1 MKAGE
6 PLSSVFLSYF
16 FLSEQ
21 VSWLTYSTL
30 LPICAG
36 VGISCIDKATFH
48 LGCFLFAAA
57 SNVCFSG
64 RAVISKKMFST
75 FPGAVDELLLFAFIS
90 RIGLF
95 ILLPCA
101 WFIERDLILA
111 LQTEPT
117 QWLSEYIKLL
127 LLNGVAYTAY
137 NLFSFVVLSR
147 TDLVT
152 HAVLNV
158 FRRVV
163 IISFT
168 TWFFA
173 TRLSGLNIVGVVV
186 AVIGVLLFAVSKS
199 RDGISLKE

>member
-1 MKAGE
+1 M
-6 PLSSVFLSYF
+6 
-16 FLSEQ
+16 
-21 VSWLTYSTL
+21 TYSTL

-36 VGISCIDKATFH
+36 VGISCIDKATFQ

-75 FPGAVDELLLFAFIS
+75 FPGAIDELLLFAYIS
-90 RIGLF
+90 RIGLV

-101 WFIERDLILA
+101 WYMEWDLIWA
-111 LQTEPT
+111 LKIEPT
-117 QWLSEYIKLL
+117 QWLGEYFLL
-127 LLNGVAYTAY
+127 LVLNGVAYTAY
-137 NLFSFVVLSR
+137 NLLSFMVLSR

-158 FRRVV
+158 FRRVA

-168 TWFFA
+168 TWFFS
-173 TRLSGLNIVGVVV
+173 TRLSGLNVVGVVV
-186 AVIGVLLFAVSKS
+186 AVIGVLLFALSKN
-199 RDGISLKE
+199 RDGRSQKE